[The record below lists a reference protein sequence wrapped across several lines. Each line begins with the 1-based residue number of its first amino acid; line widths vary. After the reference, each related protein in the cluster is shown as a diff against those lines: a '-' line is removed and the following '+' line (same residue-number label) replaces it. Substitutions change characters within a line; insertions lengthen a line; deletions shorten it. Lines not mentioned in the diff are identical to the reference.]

1 MAVVERCVFTVIR
14 HEGQWAVEYAGDYFG
29 HSIDKE
35 IAKAFANK
43 RAREVQEEGRPCQ
56 VRVSGETGFYAV

>member
-14 HEGQWAVEYAGDYFG
+14 HDGVWAVESAGEFFG
-29 HSIDKE
+29 HSVDKE
-35 IAKAFANK
+35 VAKAAANK
-43 RAREVQEEGRPCQ
+43 RARVVQEGGRPCQ